1 MKKVIVLSVL
11 LLCASIAKAQDT
23 EKNEIRIG
31 YSDATFIKLS
41 DGFADALSNAIVSGI
56 SGVKYKDAQT
66 KTLGMF
72 ELGYRYNINERLKIG
87 ADISYLKS
95 EDTFKANT
103 ANAKSVT
110 RNTNYLMGLA
120 TVEFS
125 YIRTSLLNFYGSGGL
140 GVLSGSTKETGGSYS
155 SNEVAFG
162 YQINP
167 AGLRVGKKF
176 GAFVEL
182 GYGYKG
188 IATLGL
194 NYRF

>member
-11 LLCASIAKAQDT
+11 LLCATIAKAQDT
-23 EKNEIRIG
+23 EKNEIRVG
-31 YSDATFIKLS
+31 YSDATFIQLG
-41 DGFADALSNAIVSGI
+41 DGFADAFSNAIVSGL
-56 SGVKYKDAQT
+56 SGVKYKDAKN
-66 KTLGMF
+66 KTIGMF
-72 ELGYRYNINERLKIG
+72 EAGYRYNINERLKIG
-87 ADISYLKS
+87 GDLSYLKS
-95 EDTFKANT
+95 EDTFKAST

-140 GVLSGSTKETGGSYS
+140 GIISGSIKETGGSYS
-155 SNEVAFG
+155 SNEVGFA

-167 AGLRVGKKF
+167 AGLRVGKKL

-188 IATLGL
+188 IATAGI